1 MIIVEHLVI
10 DYKIQSVNIKKQI
23 LKLLE
28 FVFLYIC
35 YLYNFID
42 LVFNIIY
49 LINKL
54 DKRII
59 YSILFIY
66 FLKIILLNNI

>member
-49 LINKL
+49 LINKI

-59 YSILFIY
+59 YSILFI
-66 FLKIILLNNI
+66 IIHLFFKNHFA